1 MKKYLPMLSLGLIVL
16 ACATGCVAQSPE
28 LEIADKPKAIFIIV
42 DGIPA
47 DVIEKIE
54 TPYLDEIAKA
64 GGYTQAYTGGEI
76 DGPTQSPTISA
87 VGYMNLITGTW
98 ANKHN
103 VWGNEVKDP
112 DYKYWDIFRIARA
125 HNPQL
130 HTALFSTWE
139 DNRTKLV
146 GNGLAQA
153 GGNKLSYWF
162 DGFEKDQKRFPH
174 DEYHSHIGKI
184 DDLVA
189 QETARYIT
197 EQGPDLS
204 WVYLEYTDSIAH
216 GYGDGEEFANQIKKA
231 DQRVGKIWNAVL
243 KRQQLFNEDW
253 LVVIT
258 TDHGRDAE
266 TGKKHG
272 GQSLRER
279 TIWVTTNSKNLNE
292 HFNDKTALVDI
303 LPSITTHLDIDID
316 EPIKSQLD
324 GRSFIG
330 QP

>member
-1 MKKYLPMLSLGLIVL
+1 MKQFIQCLSISLIVL
-16 ACATGCVAQSPE
+16 TGTTGGATQSSQLKAP
-28 LEIADKPKAIFIIV
+28 KQSKAIFIIV

-47 DVIEKIE
+47 DVIEAVE
-54 TPYLDEIAKA
+54 TPYLDEIARA
-64 GGYTQAYTGGEI
+64 GGYARAYTGGEI

-103 VWGNEVKDP
+103 VWGNKVKNP
-112 DYKYWDIFRIARA
+112 DYQYWDIFRIARA
-125 HNPQL
+125 HDPQL

-139 DNRTKLV
+139 DNRTKLI

-162 DGFEKDQKRFPH
+162 DGFEKDEERFPH
-174 DEYHSHIGKI
+174 DKYHSHIGKI

-189 QETARYIT
+189 QHTARYIS
-197 EQGPDLS
+197 QHAPDLS

-216 GYGDGEEFANQIKKA
+216 GYGDGDEFVSQVKKA
-231 DQRVGKIWNAVL
+231 DARVGQIWQAVL
-243 KRQQLFNEDW
+243 ERQQNYHEDW

-266 TGKKHG
+266 TGKDHG
-272 GQSLRER
+272 GQSQRER
-279 TIWVTTNSKNLNE
+279 TIWVTTNSHKLNDR
-292 HFNDKTALVDI
+292 FNDNTALVDI
-303 LPSITTHLDIDID
+303 LPSITTHMNISINPSI
-316 EPIKSQLD
+316 ESQLE
-324 GRSFIG
+324 GQSFID
-330 QP
+330 

>member
-1 MKKYLPMLSLGLIVL
+1 MKKFLRTLSLSLIML
-16 ACATGCVAQSPE
+16 ASATGCASQFSE
-28 LEIADKPKAIFIIV
+28 LEIAKKPKAIFIIV

-47 DVIEKIE
+47 DVIEKVE
-54 TPYLDEIAKA
+54 TPYLDEIANV
-64 GGYTQAYTGGEI
+64 GGYTRAYTGGEI
-76 DGPTQSPTISA
+76 GGPTQSPTISA

-112 DYKYWDIFRIARA
+112 DYQYWDIFRIARA
-125 HNPQL
+125 HDPQL

-139 DNRTKLV
+139 DNRTKLI

-162 DGFEKDQKRFPH
+162 DGFEKNEERFPH
-174 DEYHSHIGKI
+174 DKYHSYIGKI

-189 QETARYIT
+189 QQTARYIT
-197 EQGPDLS
+197 KQGPDLS

-216 GYGDGEEFANQIKKA
+216 GSGDGAEFVSQVKKA
-231 DQRVGKIWNAVL
+231 DGRVGQIWNAVL

-266 TGKKHG
+266 TGKDHG
-272 GQSLRER
+272 GQSPRER
-279 TIWVTTNSKNLNE
+279 TIWVTTNSDNLNK
-292 HFNDKTALVDI
+292 HFNDKAALVDI
-303 LPSITTHLDIDID
+303 LPSITTHLGIDI
-316 EPIKSQLD
+316 EQSIKSQLD
-324 GRSFIG
+324 GQSFIG
-330 QP
+330 Q